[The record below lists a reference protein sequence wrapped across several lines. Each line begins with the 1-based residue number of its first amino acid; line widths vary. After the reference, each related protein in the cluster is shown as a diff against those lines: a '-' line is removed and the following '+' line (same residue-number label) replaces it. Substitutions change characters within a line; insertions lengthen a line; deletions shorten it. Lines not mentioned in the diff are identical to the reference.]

1 MKDIRLIEL
10 EKYSDKSKYE
20 KITEGIYK
28 SLYDYEDNL
37 VEKGH
42 YVTTFSFTLEED
54 LNEITDRQY
63 PLEDILDK
71 FLAHVSE
78 VIQDDTNNPIM
89 MLELCTQDWLTEM
102 EELIKIAN
110 KHVYNKEFTK
120 DGETFIELVIE

>member
-28 SLYDYEDNL
+28 SLYDYEDKI
-37 VEKGH
+37 VEKGN
-42 YVTTFSFTLEED
+42 YVTTLSFTLEED
-54 LNEITDRQY
+54 LNELTDRQY

-71 FLAHVSE
+71 FLAHVSDF
-78 VIQDDTNNPIM
+78 IQDDTNNPIM
-89 MLELCTQDWLTEM
+89 ILELCTQNDLTDM

-110 KHVYNKEFTK
+110 KHVYNKEYTR
-120 DGETFIELVIE
+120 DGETFVELIIE